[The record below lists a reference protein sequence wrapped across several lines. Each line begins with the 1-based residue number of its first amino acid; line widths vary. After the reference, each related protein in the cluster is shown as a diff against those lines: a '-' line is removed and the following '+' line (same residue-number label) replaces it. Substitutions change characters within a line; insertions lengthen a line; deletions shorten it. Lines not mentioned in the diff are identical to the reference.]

1 MQRFYRMNEFTI
13 AVDQVCLTYRMVH
26 ATSLKSQFV
35 RNKLVKRPKVEQ
47 FQALKDITF
56 SVEKGHTVGIIG
68 SNGAG
73 KSTLLK
79 TLSGVLQPDS
89 GIINIF
95 SNSIALL
102 TLGTGF
108 EPDISGIENIFLNG
122 ALLGLKKKIIME
134 KLDEIINFAD
144 IGDFIYNPIRTYST
158 GMKARLAFAVAS
170 SIDPDIL
177 LIDEML
183 GVGDEEF
190 KEKSKNKLQSMIQ
203 SDRTVIIVAHNMQ
216 TIRDYCN
223 DVLWLEKGNLI
234 KYGKTDEVVDEYLA
248 YIKQK
253 RKNQKS

>member
-1 MQRFYRMNEFTI
+1 MNDYTI
-13 AVDQVCLTYRMVH
+13 TVENVYLTYRMVH
-26 ATSLKSQFV
+26 SMSLKSQFT
-35 RNKLVKRPKVEQ
+35 RNKLGKKSKIEQ
-47 FQALKDITF
+47 FLALKDINFT
-56 SVEKGHTVGIIG
+56 VKKGHTVGIIG

-79 TLSGVLQPDS
+79 TLSGVLLQDS
-89 GIINIF
+89 GTINVF

-108 EPDISGIENIFLNG
+108 EPEISGIENIYLNG
-122 ALLGLKKKIIME
+122 ALLGLSKQTING
-134 KLDEIINFAD
+134 KLDEIIDFAD

-190 KEKSKNKLQSMIQ
+190 REKSKNKLQSMI
-203 SDRTVIIVAHNMQ
+203 SADRTVIIVTHNMP
-216 TIRDYCN
+216 TIREYC
-223 DVLWLEKGNLI
+223 
-234 KYGKTDEVVDEYLA
+234 KY
-248 YIKQK
+248 
-253 RKNQKS
+253 

>member
-1 MQRFYRMNEFTI
+1 MNEFTI
-13 AVDQVCLTYRMVH
+13 TVDHVYLTYRMVH
-26 ATSLKSQFV
+26 ATSLKSQFA
-35 RNKLVKRPKVEQ
+35 RNKLVKKPKIEQ

-89 GIINIF
+89 GEINTF

-122 ALLGLKKKIIME
+122 ALLGLKKKTIME
-134 KLDEIINFAD
+134 KLDEIIDFAD

-190 KEKSKNKLQSMIQ
+190 KEKSRNKLQSMIL
-203 SDRTVIIVAHNMQ
+203 SDRTVVIVAHNMQ
-216 TIRDYCN
+216 TIREYCN
-223 DVLWLEKGNLI
+223 DVIWLDKGNLI
-234 KYGKTDEVVDEYLA
+234 KYGESNEIIEEYLA
-248 YIKQK
+248 FIKQK
-253 RKNQKS
+253 RKSLI